1 MARSAAGSCDRASR
15 GDTPT
20 TSGICLVARYAS
32 TFAGSADHRADSRA
46 KGGASRFVDAHE
58 VPNKPHV
65 VVHEGRMLR
74 KQASLARRP
83 KVQPYSASTLAPD
96 HANQIYVRRITRLI
110 STPNVLAPDLGIAL
124 S

>member
-1 MARSAAGSCDRASR
+1 MGGSVDQRRGLTRRATAGGPRSTRVARSAAGSCDRASR

-32 TFAGSADHRADSRA
+32 TFAGSLGPSSGLAREGRR
-46 KGGASRFVDAHE
+46 KPLVDAHE

-74 KQASLARRP
+74 E
-83 KVQPYSASTLAPD
+83 
-96 HANQIYVRRITRLI
+96 
-110 STPNVLAPDLGIAL
+110 
-124 S
+124 